1 VPETARNEL
10 VPHASQAA
18 LESAIGVVS
27 PPPSRIVSAPDAR
40 ARVVRLQYD
49 SVMPIV
55 AGVRVS
61 REQAL
66 DIAAMLTRAGFDR
79 TARILLDAVTNRQE
93 FVALAT
99 DDREAILAVLD
110 HPSPDELVEL
120 RTVLFDELNWQRGL
134 IGAVRPRSRSPY
146 ANQA

>member
-1 VPETARNEL
+1 
-10 VPHASQAA
+10 
-18 LESAIGVVS
+18 
-27 PPPSRIVSAPDAR
+27 
-40 ARVVRLQYD
+40 
-49 SVMPIV
+49 MPIV

-66 DIAAMLTRAGFDR
+66 HVAAMLTRVGFDR
-79 TARILLDAVTNRQE
+79 TARLLLDAVTSGQE

-134 IGAVRPRSRSPY
+134 IDAARPRSRSPY
-146 ANQA
+146 AKHG

>member
-1 VPETARNEL
+1 
-10 VPHASQAA
+10 
-18 LESAIGVVS
+18 
-27 PPPSRIVSAPDAR
+27 
-40 ARVVRLQYD
+40 
-49 SVMPIV
+49 MPIV
-55 AGVRVS
+55 AGVRVP
-61 REQAL
+61 REQTL
-66 DIAAMLTRAGFDR
+66 HVAAMLTRVGFDR
-79 TARILLDAVTNRQE
+79 TARILLEAVTNGQE

-120 RTVLFDELNWQRGL
+120 RTVLFGELNWQRGL